1 MPQSYLPI
9 IIGSAVGAGLIA
21 FAYKKNP
28 LNQLKRDKQV
38 IDNMIKNYNIEYKIT
53 KMPKYEYD
61 RKGRVYKYKVKNP
74 TLEEFSEQYW
84 ESLMGNYKHKENID
98 NVLKKYLENNKIDTK
113 YLFIKTPMWASQIE
127 IENNTQEG
135 YTFVDIKTDCIEQTR
150 LDAASKSLENE
161 IKFNS
166 LLKV

>member
-9 IIGSAVGAGLIA
+9 VVGSLVGAGIIA

-28 LNQLKRDKQV
+28 FNQLKRDKQV
-38 IDNMIKNYNIEYKIT
+38 IDNMIKNYNIEYNII

-61 RKGRVYKYKVKNP
+61 RKGRVYNYKVKNP
-74 TLEEFSEQYW
+74 TFEEFSGQYW

-98 NVLKKYLENNKIDTK
+98 NILKKYLENNKIDTK

-127 IENNTQEG
+127 IENNTTEG
-135 YTFVDIKTDCIEQTR
+135 YTFVDIKTDTTEQVK
-150 LDAASKSLENE
+150 LDAASKSIEND
-161 IKFNS
+161 IKVHNI
-166 LLKV
+166 LRV